1 MSRLFI
7 YLFITTQQKDLRP
20 LTLFEHTDRI
30 EIVWDRARWQIFHI
44 ACLHIDFYS
53 VDIALLC

>member
-1 MSRLFI
+1 MSGIIQYYHKITINHKVKLMSRLFI

-30 EIVWDRARWQIFHI
+30 EIV
-44 ACLHIDFYS
+44 
-53 VDIALLC
+53 